1 MEKNLEKSLK
11 RFLKRKVKITLGL
24 VISFLIT
31 GVVSFAEENIK
42 DADKK
47 EKAKK
52 ECIADEELLK
62 NILREIS
69 IGNIH
74 IIEAGN
80 NTGSKEIKN
89 EILINKGTLDGTLTL
104 NNSIEIN
111 LNKLNQNSD
120 RYQMVIVKGGSLSIN
135 NGNINQNSQLNA
147 GQDIHNLG
155 SSSEIN
161 IGINNGII
169 KTPNFYA
176 QSIGDKGI
184 GINNGLI
191 SSVKGQAID
200 NGLGINNGVI
210 DSNAEGQ
217 KTLLKY
223 KDNTAI
229 NNGIIISDKPYLADS
244 SQGENNNQP
253 FIKNGIAL
261 KRENEKLVLNNG
273 ESNGEKY
280 NSNINILGKNELTKE
295 NPDNPNEKINKTFSE
310 IIEELKN
317 NSDPNKPKSE
327 FAKNIFINNLG
338 NENDDKDNQL
348 TLDTN
353 LSGEFQNTHI
363 TTAVTKNGYT
373 TNEAVIKVSKNP
385 ANNDF
390 LMEKSTIIG
399 YFEKEGT
406 LVNMTGVTN
415 ITLTDSVISA
425 VGKEGI
431 NTVGVKFAGG
441 SDVSLN
447 NSVITG
453 KTEFAEGDNKLNLS
467 SKYNGK
473 NSDTY
478 KDNTQFMTSLGDIIF
493 NGNGND
499 TIEVNTSSALN
510 KDNINKSG
518 KGFVIVGN
526 VDFGA
531 GDDTFK
537 LDFEDYKSGNFATSG
552 KINFG
557 DGKDKV
563 EFTKSLDMTKY
574 SDINGNITENN
585 ENITKN
591 INFLNLLLKD
601 TENLETLQL
610 ADVGNTFYFEENGVK
625 LNFNGKILGGT
636 GEDIFVLSF
645 DGLKE
650 NKYDFNGGDGID
662 YIGLTEKYDES
673 KTNLFEN
680 LSVKNIEG
688 LKLGNFENEIN
699 IDNLLANKNIQF
711 TYFKGGNQND
721 KFIISAD
728 ELKNISI
735 NGGENNDTV
744 KLSGTTPVSDSLGYN
759 DFSKVDNVE
768 TLELPNVD
776 GNNLDINNFVTTDGN
791 IKFKN
796 YVGGDKDDSF
806 TVSVENFEKL
816 SSIDGGKNGT
826 AGDTL
831 KISENVNSQITNV
844 TNRGGNANF
853 DFNKIQNIE
862 TLEFA
867 SSVGADLDLNSLS
880 DDYLKNLEI
889 KLGNHFDRISISTDK
904 LEKLKGLNGSG
915 DNIDDYDTLQITN
928 KITDKDEKF
937 SFLVKEDGTNRINSF
952 EAIEFSGE
960 NNFINLDNLAKA
972 NDEIEYIY
980 GGSGDDYFITSADLL
995 LNTNPRKQIYG
1006 QNGEDTIEITST
1018 VNEKDPVFKFV
1029 NRIEKLVLSGENN
1042 QIKVDNLVKYNG
1054 EHSFTEVI
1062 GKDGGAA
1069 GNTFTINGTDTDKK
1083 DKALGMKIEG
1093 GASSNDTLKI
1103 DTENITLSNTY
1114 DTLEKILINKTGIEN
1129 LVLGN
1134 ADNNINFTYTDKDK
1148 NLSDFKNITGGNK
1161 TDAFTVS
1168 TEQLSYKIG
1177 DEIKYMNINGGADE
1191 SGNPY
1196 SDNDSLKLSGI
1207 LNNNTEE
1214 NKNILSGVSNIE
1226 NLYLDNEENILNLNY
1241 TNGFT
1246 SVTGGNKN
1254 DTFIISAD
1262 KLTRI
1267 TINDNGTAGND
1278 TLKITSGGI
1287 NNTGND
1293 DFLKN
1298 ISAVEN
1304 LILAE
1309 NSSNFVKLDNVSFN
1323 TITKNGTGQDNFY
1336 ITSDS
1341 DKLKMTINGGSD
1353 NDVITIENI
1362 AVDNTAEIGDTEYLK
1377 NIHGV
1382 ESLNLSNN
1390 GGNKLFFNKDNIN
1403 DFKFISATQDSSI
1416 TLDNL
1421 ENITVWFQGV
1431 INNELTVKNDNGIFN
1446 HEVTNASKITLDGDK
1461 KVWKFAEEGKIENSN
1476 NTVLDLN
1483 QNSLEFSEKLSLGTD
1498 EKLSFGDIGFV
1509 SSGKVTLENG
1519 KIKVGLSDNVTFDKG
1534 TNTKFTLTDE
1544 NEIAFGSNLNLET
1557 YSFLNTSYDSNAKQF
1572 NIAVK
1577 SWDDLLKDTA
1587 GTAEE
1592 DILFTD
1598 TYDYILKE
1606 YYNQDKDTDKTITN
1620 AFNTFGSNAI
1630 AEYIKTVKTYG
1641 ISKEL
1646 ILLSEN
1652 GKFKSTVTGTVSVGT
1667 DETKTNKNNDL
1678 TFNNISA
1685 KDFKIDVAERTDNNI
1700 SFTGAVTLNNGIKIL
1715 DTSKGN
1721 INISLKENE
1730 SVNLEDIDF
1739 GNKKGTLEI
1748 EDTSKIKKIGK
1759 ITNGDVSVGTADTE
1773 GFNKILISSNNGV
1786 ENISIKEKTELEIKN
1801 DYNGK
1806 LSFEKGNNTITL
1818 KSNEQE
1824 TFKDYSGN
1832 IVFEKGG
1839 NNLTV
1844 AENTNVEG
1852 KISVNGE
1859 TNNITVNG
1867 TANALIFEQNS
1878 NKNNVAVNGKLSGLG
1893 FIENS
1898 SENTITINGTLESGI
1913 DFGENSYGN
1922 ILTISENG
1930 NVGKDI
1936 KFGTGAGDEFKLSS
1950 KNGIFNYNIKNAD
1963 IINLSGTKGEWNF
1976 AGGKI
1981 TGSNVAVNINDNGI
1995 IGFNIGKSNTG
2006 LVLGKNGTN
2015 PFAETGNYIVNG
2027 DIKVT
2032 FDDTV
2037 KFTSLSDTLKVTGSN
2052 ISLGKNYNVIV
2063 PEFMKYDSSKKEF
2076 AIKSAEELKSA
2087 GLKDYAFGN
2096 YEHAI
2101 LNYNKEGYGSL
2112 TTLLN
2117 NNSLTQI
2124 SAVLNKGIDE
2134 KDYYFYSDDREI
2146 KDMATSGDIYIKT
2159 SKDNKVT
2166 DKDTDIKFTNVTGN
2180 TANISFAKDTT
2191 NTVSFLEGTN
2201 LSKIDGS
2208 GSEAGF
2214 TLNLNGVNFSN
2225 KENEKENETKVT
2237 MSNFD
2242 DILNINSAIKDI
2254 SVDTGNGDD
2263 TVNILSSINGTFD
2276 GNGGNNTLN
2285 IGTKL
2290 NEKISDENSQKNIIL
2305 SGEIKN
2311 FQSISLNQNTNFDS
2325 SLKISGT
2332 NEIELN
2338 GNNLF
2343 LEVDYGKK
2351 ADEKVIGHAL
2361 YNNGIKVDN
2370 STGKVMIDIAEA
2382 DDGTIISMGDK
2393 NKSEFVNTD
2402 KENLIESGS
2411 SNHHIEIADGDIVVK
2426 VNNHIMG
2433 DGETTGAI
2441 KYAHLDKIYQSI
2453 VSADKID
2460 EMSETTTL
2468 SDKTKEE
2475 AIKAQLEFYG
2485 KIYHST
2491 PYAYS
2496 HEISEKSAELIT
2508 NSLINSKTMPEFK
2521 KWIFGG
2527 SIAGQ
2532 EADSDNNFYG
2542 ANYYGVDNTKAEAD
2556 IESNIYG
2563 AYAFGEYGIAEK
2575 QSVGFAVAGTKSN
2588 TDISGNSKIK
2598 GNSVFVSAYAKQ
2610 EINNLRMITGLGYQH
2625 SFYDSTRTV
2634 SNDYQSM
2641 SVDKKYEDDL
2651 FTIFAGARYSYSL
2664 GNNFFLEPNAKL
2676 NISHT
2681 MQNDINETDNNNLS
2695 IEVKEQDFTSV
2706 DTEIGLDLV
2715 KKINLQKGILNLK
2728 LGTSFIY
2735 SLEGHE
2741 EEYMKAKITGAEK
2754 DFEIISPESDRERVR
2769 FNIVAEYETEK
2780 GMFYNLHG
2788 NYITSSNETDY
2799 CVSFGAGYKF

>member
-11 RFLKRKVKITLGL
+11 RFLKRKVKITTAFIVAFLLGSL
-24 VISFLIT
+24 SAYGKIIAKYDNTSQTVKFYRNDVDVTDEILKSGNVTGDLTNGFVWNIDKTILEHIEIDGNLTSDGKNFTVKNNGKISSENGEGDWT
-31 GVVSFAEENIK
+31 GNGIISQFTGRIEN
-42 DADKK
+42 
-47 EKAKK
+47 
-52 ECIADEELLK
+52 
-62 NILREIS
+62 N
-69 IGNIH
+69 G
-74 IIEAGN
+74 IIAGN
-80 NTGSKEIKN
+80 NNNGN
-89 EILINKGTLDGTLTL
+89 ETLNNGFVIGYNRNLSRIDNNGIISGNKGGQLNSGNGIYFDMRSNLSELYNNGIIKGETTGTSSTGNGIYLRDSSTITNLKNTGLIRGTSYGINLGNYCGITTLDNYGIIGGKIGAISKDIANKKNFGLLLKGSGADVTLVESGEKTSEQNGKTIINGVTDDKSALSSLGVSDLNGKTENLIINVAGNKNANEEIINSFNVNENLTLTNSVVNGYENAVTLSNGTLTL
-104 NNSIEIN
+104 NGTTVNAEENTITGSAGDEVLNLEANSII
-111 LNKLNQNSD
+111 
-120 RYQMVIVKGGSLSIN
+120 
-135 NGNINQNSQLNA
+135 NGNINLGT
-147 GQDIHNLG
+147 GQDTI
-155 SSSEIN
+155 
-161 IGINNGII
+161 
-169 KTPNFYA
+169 
-176 QSIGDKGI
+176 
-184 GINNGLI
+184 
-191 SSVKGQAID
+191 
-200 NGLGINNGVI
+200 
-210 DSNAEGQ
+210 
-217 KTLLKY
+217 
-223 KDNTAI
+223 
-229 NNGIIISDKPYLADS
+229 LADS
-244 SQGENNNQP
+244 STVNGNIVLNDGGKFTSQGTTV
-253 FIKNGIAL
+253 INGDISTNGANVNITGTSKMNGNIDIL
-261 KRENEKLVLNNG
+261 KGDVTFGDNISISGNINFNGENEKIIVGENFSENNFTG
-273 ESNGEKY
+273 NLTGDVRKG
-280 NSNINILGKNELTKE
+280 ILGVNYQINGDVTALNKHLQIF
-295 NPDNPNEKINKTFSE
+295 DGIKIVQLKDGVNNNVNLSDITANHFSE
-310 IIEELKN
+310 IHGGNLQ
-317 NSDPNKPKSE
+317 DE
-327 FAKNIFINNLG
+327 FTVSFDNFEKLSLIDGGANETDKGDTLTIN
-338 NENDDKDNQL
+338 E
-348 TLDTN
+348 
-353 LSGEFQNTHI
+353 
-363 TTAVTKNGYT
+363 TKNDKEIFLNKT
-373 TNEAVIKVSKNP
+373 TGIENFEITSKNYT
-385 ANNDF
+385 NN
-390 LMEKSTIIG
+390 IINIDNWD
-399 YFEKEGT
+399 YLNSNK
-406 LVNMTGVTN
+406 NKIN
-415 ITLTDSVISA
+415 ITVTANGTSIKGSKESIENLQKITGDGNTSVKLTDNIS
-425 VGKEGI
+425 
-431 NTVGVKFAGG
+431 
-441 SDVSLN
+441 D
-447 NSVITG
+447 
-453 KTEFAEGDNKLNLS
+453 
-467 SKYNGK
+467 K
-473 NSDTY
+473 N
-478 KDNTQFMTSLGDIIF
+478 
-493 NGNGND
+493 
-499 TIEVNTSSALN
+499 V
-510 KDNINKSG
+510 
-518 KGFVIVGN
+518 
-526 VDFGA
+526 
-531 GDDTFK
+531 
-537 LDFEDYKSGNFATSG
+537 
-552 KINFG
+552 
-557 DGKDKV
+557 
-563 EFTKSLDMTKY
+563 
-574 SDINGNITENN
+574 SDINGNTGNKDENYDFIKN
-585 ENITKN
+585 LSNIKYIYLAEGHNYVDVNKIIEINSKINGDKSWNIT
-591 INFLNLLLKD
+591 
-601 TENLETLQL
+601 
-610 ADVGNTFYFEENGVK
+610 
-625 LNFNGKILGGT
+625 
-636 GEDIFVLSF
+636 SR
-645 DGLKE
+645 
-650 NKYDFNGGDGID
+650 
-662 YIGLTEKYDES
+662 
-673 KTNLFEN
+673 
-680 LSVKNIEG
+680 
-688 LKLGNFENEIN
+688 
-699 IDNLLANKNIQF
+699 DNSEAN
-711 TYFKGGNQND
+711 YFK
-721 KFIISAD
+721 
-728 ELKNISI
+728 
-735 NGGENNDTV
+735 
-744 KLSGTTPVSDSLGYN
+744 VS
-759 DFSKVDNVE
+759 
-768 TLELPNVD
+768 
-776 GNNLDINNFVTTDGN
+776 
-791 IKFKN
+791 
-796 YVGGDKDDSF
+796 
-806 TVSVENFEKL
+806 
-816 SSIDGGKNGT
+816 
-826 AGDTL
+826 
-831 KISENVNSQITNV
+831 
-844 TNRGGNANF
+844 
-853 DFNKIQNIE
+853 
-862 TLEFA
+862 
-867 SSVGADLDLNSLS
+867 
-880 DDYLKNLEI
+880 LKNLNETEI
-889 KLGNHFDRISISTDK
+889 TLYGSNST
-904 LEKLKGLNGSG
+904 
-915 DNIDDYDTLQITN
+915 
-928 KITDKDEKF
+928 
-937 SFLVKEDGTNRINSF
+937 
-952 EAIEFSGE
+952 
-960 NNFINLDNLAKA
+960 
-972 NDEIEYIY
+972 
-980 GGSGDDYFITSADLL
+980 
-995 LNTNPRKQIYG
+995 
-1006 QNGEDTIEITST
+1006 EDTIEIT
-1018 VNEKDPVFKFV
+1018 DKFENNQFDNSSIV
-1029 NRIEKLVLSGENN
+1029 GFEKLVLSEEGNDVLIN
-1042 QIKVDNLVKYNG
+1042 SILVGNEKNPVFN
-1054 EHSFTEVI
+1054 EII
-1062 GKDGGAA
+1062 GKDGGAE
-1069 GNTFTINGTDTDKK
+1069 GNTFRIENANMDDNIFGI
-1083 DKALGMKIEG
+1083 KIEG
-1093 GASSNDTLKI
+1093 GTSSNDTLKI

-1148 NLSDFKNITGGNK
+1148 NLSDFKNIT
-1161 TDAFTVS
+1161 
-1168 TEQLSYKIG
+1168 
-1177 DEIKYMNINGGADE
+1177 
-1191 SGNPY
+1191 SGNGNDKFIV
-1196 SDNDSLKLSGI
+1196 SVDNIGNMKIDGGENAADGDALTILGALDNDTKGK
-1207 LNNNTEE
+1207 E
-1214 NKNILSGVSNIE
+1214 NILSGASNIE
-1226 NLYLDNEENILNLNY
+1226 NLYLNGNGNTLNIDN
-1241 TNGFT
+1241 TNGFALII
-1246 SVTGGNKN
+1246 SETGD
-1254 DTFIISAD
+1254 DTFKISAD
-1262 KLTRI
+1262 KLSGI
-1267 TINDNGTAGND
+1267 TIRDKTGLDND

-1304 LILAE
+1304 LVLAE
-1309 NSSNFVKLDNVSFN
+1309 NSSNFVKLDNISFN

-1362 AVDNTAEIGDTEYLK
+1362 AVDNTAETGDTEYLK

-1403 DFKFISATQDSSI
+1403 DFKFISAIQDSSI

-1461 KVWKFAEEGKIENSN
+1461 KIWKFAEEGKIENSN

-1498 EKLSFGDIGFV
+1498 GKLSFGDIGFV

-1557 YSFLNTSYDSNAKQF
+1557 YSFLNTSYDNSAKQF
-1572 NIAVK
+1572 NIGVK

-1587 GTAEE
+1587 GTTEE
-1592 DILFTD
+1592 NILFAD

-1630 AEYIKTVKTYG
+1630 AEYIKTVKEYG
-1641 ISKEL
+1641 ITKEL

-1667 DETKTNKNNDL
+1667 DETKTNKNNKL

-1685 KDFKIDVAERTDNNI
+1685 KDFKINVAERTDNNI
-1700 SFTGAVTLNNGIKIL
+1700 SFTGAVTLNNGIKIS

-1730 SVNLEDIDF
+1730 SVNLGDIDF

-1748 EDTSKIKKIGK
+1748 EDTSKIEKIGK
-1759 ITNGDVSVGTADTE
+1759 ITNGDVSVGAADTE

-1786 ENISIKEKTELEIKN
+1786 ENISVKEKTELEIKN

-1818 KSNEQE
+1818 KSNKQE

-1844 AENTNVEG
+1844 AENINVEG

-1867 TANALIFEQNS
+1867 TANALTFEQNS
-1878 NKNNVAVNGKLSGLG
+1878 NKNSVAVNGKLSGLG

-1930 NVGKDI
+1930 SVGKDI
-1936 KFGTGAGDEFKLSS
+1936 KFGTGAGDEFKFSS
-1950 KNGIFNYNIKNAD
+1950 KNGIFNYNITNAD

-2037 KFTSLSDTLKVTGSN
+2037 KFTSLSDTLKATGSN

-2393 NKSEFVNTD
+2393 NKSEFENTD

-2411 SNHHIEIADGDIVVK
+2411 SNHHLEFVDGDIVVK

-2433 DGETTGAI
+2433 DCETTGAI

-2460 EMSETTTL
+2460 EISETTTL

-2556 IESNIYG
+2556 IESSIYG

-2575 QSVGFAVAGTKSN
+2575 QSVGFAVAGTKSD

-2625 SFYDSTRTV
+2625 GFYDSTRTV

-2641 SVDKKYEDDL
+2641 SVDKKYEDNL

-2681 MQNDINETDNNNLS
+2681 MQNDINETDNNDLS
-2695 IEVKEQDFTSV
+2695 IEVEEQDFTSV
-2706 DTEIGLDLV
+2706 DTEIGFDLV

-2735 SLEGHE
+2735 SLEGYE

-2769 FNIVAEYETEK
+2769 FNIGAEYETEK

-2799 CVSFGAGYKF
+2799 CISFGAGYKF

>member
-1 MEKNLEKSLK
+1 MAKGHNY
-11 RFLKRKVKITLGL
+11 VDVNKI
-24 VISFLIT
+24 VEINP
-31 GVVSFAEENIK
+31 NIYT
-42 DADKK
+42 DKYW
-47 EKAKK
+47 
-52 ECIADEELLK
+52 
-62 NILREIS
+62 NINSE
-69 IGNIH
+69 
-74 IIEAGN
+74 
-80 NTGSKEIKN
+80 
-89 EILINKGTLDGTLTL
+89 
-104 NNSIEIN
+104 NNS
-111 LNKLNQNSD
+111 
-120 RYQMVIVKGGSLSIN
+120 
-135 NGNINQNSQLNA
+135 
-147 GQDIHNLG
+147 
-155 SSSEIN
+155 
-161 IGINNGII
+161 
-169 KTPNFYA
+169 
-176 QSIGDKGI
+176 
-184 GINNGLI
+184 
-191 SSVKGQAID
+191 
-200 NGLGINNGVI
+200 
-210 DSNAEGQ
+210 
-217 KTLLKY
+217 
-223 KDNTAI
+223 
-229 NNGIIISDKPYLADS
+229 
-244 SQGENNNQP
+244 
-253 FIKNGIAL
+253 
-261 KRENEKLVLNNG
+261 
-273 ESNGEKY
+273 
-280 NSNINILGKNELTKE
+280 
-295 NPDNPNEKINKTFSE
+295 
-310 IIEELKN
+310 
-317 NSDPNKPKSE
+317 
-327 FAKNIFINNLG
+327 
-338 NENDDKDNQL
+338 
-348 TLDTN
+348 
-353 LSGEFQNTHI
+353 
-363 TTAVTKNGYT
+363 
-373 TNEAVIKVSKNP
+373 EANYFKVS
-385 ANNDF
+385 
-390 LMEKSTIIG
+390 
-399 YFEKEGT
+399 
-406 LVNMTGVTN
+406 
-415 ITLTDSVISA
+415 
-425 VGKEGI
+425 
-431 NTVGVKFAGG
+431 
-441 SDVSLN
+441 
-447 NSVITG
+447 
-453 KTEFAEGDNKLNLS
+453 
-467 SKYNGK
+467 
-473 NSDTY
+473 
-478 KDNTQFMTSLGDIIF
+478 
-493 NGNGND
+493 
-499 TIEVNTSSALN
+499 
-510 KDNINKSG
+510 
-518 KGFVIVGN
+518 
-526 VDFGA
+526 
-531 GDDTFK
+531 
-537 LDFEDYKSGNFATSG
+537 
-552 KINFG
+552 
-557 DGKDKV
+557 
-563 EFTKSLDMTKY
+563 
-574 SDINGNITENN
+574 
-585 ENITKN
+585 
-591 INFLNLLLKD
+591 
-601 TENLETLQL
+601 
-610 ADVGNTFYFEENGVK
+610 
-625 LNFNGKILGGT
+625 
-636 GEDIFVLSF
+636 
-645 DGLKE
+645 
-650 NKYDFNGGDGID
+650 
-662 YIGLTEKYDES
+662 
-673 KTNLFEN
+673 
-680 LSVKNIEG
+680 
-688 LKLGNFENEIN
+688 
-699 IDNLLANKNIQF
+699 
-711 TYFKGGNQND
+711 
-721 KFIISAD
+721 
-728 ELKNISI
+728 
-735 NGGENNDTV
+735 
-744 KLSGTTPVSDSLGYN
+744 
-759 DFSKVDNVE
+759 
-768 TLELPNVD
+768 
-776 GNNLDINNFVTTDGN
+776 
-791 IKFKN
+791 
-796 YVGGDKDDSF
+796 
-806 TVSVENFEKL
+806 
-816 SSIDGGKNGT
+816 
-826 AGDTL
+826 
-831 KISENVNSQITNV
+831 
-844 TNRGGNANF
+844 
-853 DFNKIQNIE
+853 
-862 TLEFA
+862 
-867 SSVGADLDLNSLS
+867 
-880 DDYLKNLEI
+880 LKNLHE
-889 KLGNHFDRISISTDK
+889 
-904 LEKLKGLNGSG
+904 
-915 DNIDDYDTLQITN
+915 N
-928 KITDKDEKF
+928 KI
-937 SFLVKEDGTNRINSF
+937 SL
-952 EAIEFSGE
+952 
-960 NNFINLDNLAKA
+960 
-972 NDEIEYIY
+972 Y
-980 GGSGDDYFITSADLL
+980 GSDST
-995 LNTNPRKQIYG
+995 
-1006 QNGEDTIEITST
+1006 EDTIEIT
-1018 VNEKDPVFKFV
+1018 DKFE
-1029 NRIEKLVLSGENN
+1029 NNIFYIYSIIGIEKLVLSEEGNN
-1042 QIKVDNLVKYNG
+1042 VLIDSQLVTTSGLN
-1054 EHSFTEVI
+1054 EII
-1062 GKDGGAA
+1062 GKDGGRD
-1069 GNTFTINGTDTDKK
+1069 GNTFTINDIQPEDEI
-1083 DKALGMKIEG
+1083 LGMKIEG
-1093 GASSNDTLKI
+1093 GTSSNDTLKI

-1148 NLSDFKNITGGNK
+1148 NLSDFKNIT
-1161 TDAFTVS
+1161 
-1168 TEQLSYKIG
+1168 
-1177 DEIKYMNINGGADE
+1177 
-1191 SGNPY
+1191 SGNGDDKFIV
-1196 SDNDSLKLSGI
+1196 SVDNIGNMKIDGGENAADGDTLTILGALDNDTKGK
-1207 LNNNTEE
+1207 E
-1214 NKNILSGVSNIE
+1214 NILSGASNIE
-1226 NLYLDNEENILNLNY
+1226 NLYLNANGNTLNIDN
-1241 TNGFT
+1241 TNGFALII
-1246 SVTGGNKN
+1246 SETGD
-1254 DTFIISAD
+1254 DTFKISAD
-1262 KLTRI
+1262 KLSGI
-1267 TINDNGTAGND
+1267 TIRDKTDLDND

-1362 AVDNTAEIGDTEYLK
+1362 AVDNTAETGDTEYLK

-1390 GGNKLFFNKDNIN
+1390 GRNKLFFNKDNIN

-1461 KVWKFAEEGKIENSN
+1461 KIWKFTEESKIGNSN

-1483 QNSLEFSEKLSLGTD
+1483 ENSLEFSEKLSLGTD
-1498 EKLSFGDIGFV
+1498 GKLSFGDIGFV

-1557 YSFLNTSYDSNAKQF
+1557 YSFLNTSYDNNAKQF
-1572 NIAVK
+1572 NIGVK

-1587 GTAEE
+1587 GTTEE
-1592 DILFTD
+1592 NILFAD

-1630 AEYIKTVKTYG
+1630 AEYIKTVKEYG
-1641 ISKEL
+1641 ITKEL

-1667 DETKTNKNNDL
+1667 DETKANKNNDL

-1685 KDFKIDVAERTDNNI
+1685 KDFKIDVAEGTDNNI
-1700 SFTGAVTLNNGIKIL
+1700 SFTGAVTLNNEIKIS
-1715 DTSKGN
+1715 DASKGN

-1730 SVNLEDIDF
+1730 SVNLGDIDF
-1739 GNKKGTLEI
+1739 GNKKGTLDI
-1748 EDTSKIKKIGK
+1748 EDTSAIESIGT
-1759 ITNGDVSVGTADTE
+1759 ITNGDISVGAADTE

-1786 ENISIKEKTELEIKN
+1786 ENISVKEKTKLEIKN
-1801 DYNGK
+1801 DYNGN

-1824 TFKDYSGN
+1824 TFKDYSGS
-1832 IVFEKGG
+1832 IIFEKGG
-1839 NNLTV
+1839 NTLTV

-1878 NKNNVAVNGKLSGLG
+1878 NKN
-1893 FIENS
+1893 
-1898 SENTITINGTLESGI
+1898 TITINGTLESGI

-1930 NVGKDI
+1930 SVGKDI
-1936 KFGTGAGDEFKLSS
+1936 KFGTGIGDEFKLSS

-1995 IGFNIGKSNTG
+1995 IRFNIGKSNTG

-2037 KFTSLSDTLKVTGSN
+2037 KFTSLSDTLKATGSN
-2052 ISLGKNYNVIV
+2052 ISLGKNYNIIV

-2076 AIKSAEELKSA
+2076 AIKSAEELKST
-2087 GLKDYAFGN
+2087 GLQDYAIGN

-2146 KDMATSGDIYIKT
+2146 KDMATIGDIYIKT

-2191 NTVSFLEGTN
+2191 NTVSFLVGTN

-2276 GNGGNNTLN
+2276 GNKGTNTLN

-2305 SGEIKN
+2305 NGEIKN
-2311 FQSISLNQNTNFDS
+2311 FQSISLNQNINFDS

-2370 STGKVMIDIAEA
+2370 STGKVMIDVAKA
-2382 DDGTIISMGDK
+2382 DDGTIISMGNT
-2393 NKSEFVNTD
+2393 NKSEFADEKNI
-2402 KENLIESGS
+2402 LQSGS

-2426 VNNHIMG
+2426 INEHIIGNNA
-2433 DGETTGAI
+2433 TGNI

-2453 VSADKID
+2453 NSAGKIPL
-2460 EMSETTTL
+2460 MSETTTL

-2475 AIKAQLEFYG
+2475 AVKAQLEFYG

-2508 NSLINSKTMPEFK
+2508 DSLINSKTMPEFK

-2542 ANYYGVDNTKAEAD
+2542 ANYYGVDNTKAETD
-2556 IESNIYG
+2556 IESSIYG
-2563 AYAFGEYGIAEK
+2563 AYAFGEYGIAEN
-2575 QSVGFAVAGTKSN
+2575 QSVGFAVAGTKSD

-2610 EINNLRMITGLGYQH
+2610 EINNLRMIAGLGYQH
-2625 SFYDSTRTV
+2625 GFYDSTRTV

-2681 MQNDINETDNNNLS
+2681 MQNDINETDNNDLS
-2695 IEVKEQDFTSV
+2695 IEVEEQDFTSV
-2706 DTEIGLDLV
+2706 DTEIGFDLV

-2735 SLEGHE
+2735 SLEGYE

-2754 DFEIISPESDRERVR
+2754 DFEIISPESDRERIR
-2769 FNIVAEYETEK
+2769 FNIGAEYETEK

>member
-11 RFLKRKVKITLGL
+11 RFLKRKVKITFGL

-31 GVVSFAEENIK
+31 GVVSFAEESIK
-42 DADKK
+42 EADKK

-69 IGNIH
+69 IGNTH
-74 IIEAGN
+74 IIETGN
-80 NTGSKEIKN
+80 NIGSKEIKN

-104 NNSIEIN
+104 NNSIGIN
-111 LNKLNQNSD
+111 LNELNQNID
-120 RYQMVIVKGGSLSIN
+120 NFMIDKQMVIVKGGSLSIN
-135 NGNINQNSQLNA
+135 NGNIKQNSYRNA

-280 NSNINILGKNELTKE
+280 NSNINILGKNDLTKE

-363 TTAVTKNGYT
+363 ITAVTKNGYT

-385 ANNDF
+385 ANNNF

-406 LVNMTGVTN
+406 LVDMTGVTN

-688 LKLGNFENEIN
+688 LKLGNFENEVN
-699 IDNLLANKNIQF
+699 IDNLLANNNMPF

-768 TLELPNVD
+768 TLELPDIN
-776 GNNLDINNFVTTDGN
+776 GNKLDINNFVSADGN

-796 YVGGDKDDSF
+796 YIGGNNDDSF

-816 SSIDGGKNGT
+816 SLIDGGANETDK
-826 AGDTL
+826 GDTL
-831 KISENVNSQITNV
+831 TISDSNETFTNIK
-844 TNRGGNANF
+844 NGNIDDTVF
-853 DFNKIQNIE
+853 DKIQNIE
-862 TLEFA
+862 TLAFSNYAKAELNLNN
-867 SSVGADLDLNSLS
+867 LDDN
-880 DDYLKNLEI
+880 YLQNLEI
-889 KLGNHFDRISISTDK
+889 KLGNSSDKIYISTDK
-904 LEKLKGLNGSG
+904 LKNLKGLNGG
-915 DNIDDYDTLQITN
+915 EYYDDTLQITN
-928 KITDKDEKF
+928 KITDRNEDF
-937 SFLVKEDGTNRINSF
+937 SFLTKVNSF
-952 EAIEFSGE
+952 EKIEFSGANNTINVSEIHNVNGDISSIIGGTE
-960 NNFINLDNLAKA
+960 NNYFISSLSLVK
-972 NDEIEYIY
+972 Y
-980 GGSGDDYFITSADLL
+980 GG
-995 LNTNPRKQIYG
+995 NQIINI
-1006 QNGEDTIEITST
+1006 NGSDKTDTIEITDT
-1018 VNEKDPVFKFV
+1018 LTEKD
-1029 NRIEKLVLSGENN
+1029 NDNSWSIRGIEKLVLSADGNN
-1042 QIKVDNLVKYNG
+1042 VLVDNLVKYNIYD
-1054 EHSFTEVI
+1054 ESFTEVE
-1062 GKDGGAA
+1062 GTNSGAE
-1069 GNTFTINGTDTDKK
+1069 GNTFIINGTEADKK
-1083 DKALGMKIEG
+1083 DKALGMIIKG
-1093 GASSNDTLKI
+1093 GKSKNDTLKVN
-1103 DTENITLSNTY
+1103 TEITTEQLS
-1114 DTLEKILINKTGIEN
+1114 NKTGIEN
-1129 LVLGN
+1129 LELGLGK
-1134 ADNNINFTYTDKDK
+1134 NINYNIDFT
-1148 NLSDFKNITGGNK
+1148 NLKDFKNIKLGNGN
-1161 TDAFTVS
+1161 DSLTVS
-1168 TEQLSYKIG
+1168 ADSIG
-1177 DEIKYMNINGGADE
+1177 SMTINGGGNTAD
-1191 SGNPY
+1191 G
-1196 SDNDSLKLSGI
+1196 NDSLKLSGI
-1207 LNNNTEE
+1207 LDNNTQGKE
-1214 NKNILSGVSNIE
+1214 NILNGVSNIE
-1226 NLYLDNEENILNLNY
+1226 NLYLDNEVDNKENILNLDNNIKLGAEE
-1241 TNGFT
+1241 NGFKNIYGGTGNDTFKISAENLEKLTLLDGGTNT
-1246 SVTGGNKN
+1246 SGTKGDTLQLTSKVDNTEETGNKN
-1254 DTFIISAD
+1254 LFNGVSNIENLILAGNSTKNNLDLDNLSFKNIYGGNGSDTFKISAD
-1262 KLTRI
+1262 KLGNFDKVIGKEGEDTLEI
-1267 TINDNGTAGND
+1267 KTALKNSNWEKLGNYTQIEKLKLNVGGND
-1278 TLKITSGGI
+1278 FILNEKNAAGDNFTTIEFGKNS
-1287 NNTGND
+1287 TGNT
-1293 DFLKN
+1293 
-1298 ISAVEN
+1298 IT
-1304 LILAE
+1304 LAE
-1309 NSSNFVKLDNVSFN
+1309 N
-1323 TITKNGTGQDNFY
+1323 
-1336 ITSDS
+1336 
-1341 DKLKMTINGGSD
+1341 
-1353 NDVITIENI
+1353 
-1362 AVDNTAEIGDTEYLK
+1362 IGAK
-1377 NIHGV
+1377 NIEFETFNGSNTV
-1382 ESLNLSNN
+1382 NVDAKEESGIKTFSH
-1390 GGNKLFFNKDNIN
+1390 I
-1403 DFKFISATQDSSI
+1403 
-1416 TLDNL
+1416 
-1421 ENITVWFQGV
+1421 
-1431 INNELTVKNDNGIFN
+1431 INNAGKIVLQGDN
-1446 HEVTNASKITLDGDK
+1446 
-1461 KVWKFAEEGKIENSN
+1461 KVWKFAEEGKIGNSN

-1483 QNSLEFSEKLSLGTD
+1483 ENSLEFSEKLSLGAD
-1498 EKLSFGDIGFV
+1498 GKLSFGDIGFV

-1557 YSFLNTSYDSNAKQF
+1557 YSFLNTSYDNSAKQF
-1572 NIAVK
+1572 NIGVK

-1587 GTAEE
+1587 GTTEE
-1592 DILFTD
+1592 DILFAD

-1630 AEYIKTVKTYG
+1630 AEYIKTVKEYG

-1652 GKFKSTVTGTVSVGT
+1652 GEFKSTVTGTVSVGT
-1667 DETKTNKNNDL
+1667 DETKTDRNNKL

-1685 KDFKIDVAERTDNNI
+1685 KDFKIDVAEGTDNNI
-1700 SFTGAVTLNNGIKIL
+1700 SFTGAVTLNNGIKIS

-1730 SVNLEDIDF
+1730 SVNLGDIDF
-1739 GNKKGTLEI
+1739 GNKKGTLDI
-1748 EDTSKIKKIGK
+1748 EDTSKIEKIGK
-1759 ITNGDVSVGTADTE
+1759 ITNGDISVGTADTE

-1786 ENISIKEKTELEIKN
+1786 ENISVKEKTELEIKN
-1801 DYNGK
+1801 DYNGN
-1806 LSFEKGNNTITL
+1806 LSFEKENNTITL

-1824 TFKDYSGN
+1824 TFKEYSGN

-1839 NNLTV
+1839 NTLTV
-1844 AENTNVEG
+1844 AENIDVSG

-1867 TANALIFEQNS
+1867 TANALIFGQNS
-1878 NKNNVAVNGKLSGLG
+1878 NK
-1893 FIENS
+1893 
-1898 SENTITINGTLESGI
+1898 NTITINGTLESGI
-1913 DFGENSYGN
+1913 DFGESSYGN
-1922 ILTISENG
+1922 ILTIFENG
-1930 NVGKDI
+1930 SVGKDI
-1936 KFGTGAGDEFKLSS
+1936 KFGTGIGDEFKLSS

-1981 TGSNVAVNINDNGI
+1981 TGNNVAVNINDNGI

-2037 KFTSLSDTLKVTGSN
+2037 KFTSLSDTLKATGSN
-2052 ISLGKNYNVIV
+2052 ISLGKNYNIIV

-2146 KDMATSGDIYIKT
+2146 KDMATIGDIYIKT

-2242 DILNINSAIKDI
+2242 DILNINSAIKNI

-2343 LEVDYGKK
+2343 LEIDYGKK

-2370 STGKVMIDIAEA
+2370 ATGKVMIDVAEA

-2426 VNNHIMG
+2426 INEHIMG
-2433 DGETTGAI
+2433 NDSTENI

-2453 VSADKID
+2453 NSAGKIPL
-2460 EMSETTTL
+2460 MSETTTL

-2475 AIKAQLEFYG
+2475 AVKAQLEFYG

-2508 NSLINSKTMPEFK
+2508 DSLINSKTMPEFK

-2556 IESNIYG
+2556 IESSIYG
-2563 AYAFGEYGIAEK
+2563 AYAFGEYGIAEN
-2575 QSVGFAVAGTKSN
+2575 QSVGFAVAGTKSD
-2588 TDISGNSKIK
+2588 TDISRNSKIK
-2598 GNSVFVSAYAKQ
+2598 GNSLFVSAYAKQ

-2625 SFYDSTRTV
+2625 GFYDSTRTV

-2681 MQNDINETDNNNLS
+2681 MQNDINETDNNDLS
-2695 IEVKEQDFTSV
+2695 IEVEEQDFTSV
-2706 DTEIGLDLV
+2706 DTEIGFDLV

-2735 SLEGHE
+2735 SLEGYE

-2769 FNIVAEYETEK
+2769 FNIGAEYETEK

-2799 CVSFGAGYKF
+2799 CISFGAGYKF

>member
-11 RFLKRKVKITLGL
+11 RFLKRKVKITTAFIVAFLLGSL
-24 VISFLIT
+24 TAYGDIQVKYENSEIKFYRDNNDITEEMKKIGTVTGNLTDGFVWTINGEIAEQIKIDSSIKNISF
-31 GVVSFAEENIK
+31 NI
-42 DADKK
+42 
-47 EKAKK
+47 
-52 ECIADEELLK
+52 
-62 NILREIS
+62 
-69 IGNIH
+69 
-74 IIEAGN
+74 
-80 NTGSKEIKN
+80 
-89 EILINKGTLDGTLTL
+89 
-104 NNSIEIN
+104 
-111 LNKLNQNSD
+111 
-120 RYQMVIVKGGSLSIN
+120 IN
-135 NGNINQNSQLNA
+135 NGKISENSTDGNYSGNGISNKSYA
-147 GQDIHNLG
+147 VIRT
-155 SSSEIN
+155 I
-161 IGINNGII
+161 INNGII
-169 KTPNFYA
+169 SGNSTGGSYSGN
-176 QSIGDKGI
+176 GI
-184 GINNGLI
+184 DCYYLTIRDL
-191 SSVKGQAID
+191 
-200 NGLGINNGVI
+200 
-210 DSNAEGQ
+210 
-217 KTLLKY
+217 
-223 KDNTAI
+223 I
-229 NNGIIISDKPYLADS
+229 NNGIISGNSTGGNYSGNGINNYS
-244 SQGENNNQP
+244 STIGDLTNSGIIAGSANGINNQMSAT
-253 FIKNGIAL
+253 ISNIINSGKILG
-261 KRENEKLVLNNG
+261 LNNG
-273 ESNGEKY
+273 IENYTQFSVKNIINKGIIAGNNKAVYKVDENNIKNFGLLIDGAGTDTQKITAGAEGEQKIPVEFNDDGSVKTTETKFIINGTDKTGEGTNTLAL
-280 NSNINILGKNELTKE
+280 NSSDLKNKISEDKKGNYFNETENSYQDLIINVVGDNNNSLNINSDFNISKST
-295 NPDNPNEKINKTFSE
+295 INGYKDAVVFSADKKTFTGDSVSINAGE
-310 IIEELKN
+310 NAFMGSNSSDNINLSN
-317 NSDPNKPKSE
+317 NSTVNG
-327 FAKNIFINNLG
+327 NINLG
-338 NENDDKDNQL
+338 NGEDKITFDTSILNGDIIGDND
-348 TLDTN
+348 
-353 LSGEFQNTHI
+353 
-363 TTAVTKNGYT
+363 
-373 TNEAVIKVSKNP
+373 
-385 ANNDF
+385 
-390 LMEKSTIIG
+390 TIIFDKSQING
-399 YFEKEGT
+399 NITSSNGKITISGGENT
-406 LVNMTGVTN
+406 LFNTGSSVINGN
-415 ITLTDSVISA
+415 ITLTDGEIS
-425 VGKEGI
+425 I
-431 NTVGVKFAGG
+431 
-441 SDVSLN
+441 
-447 NSVITG
+447 
-453 KTEFAEGDNKLNLS
+453 AEG
-467 SKYNGK
+467 
-473 NSDTY
+473 
-478 KDNTQFMTSLGDIIF
+478 TQ
-493 NGNGND
+493 
-499 TIEVNTSSALN
+499 
-510 KDNINKSG
+510 
-518 KGFVIVGN
+518 
-526 VDFGA
+526 
-531 GDDTFK
+531 
-537 LDFEDYKSGNFATSG
+537 
-552 KINFG
+552 
-557 DGKDKV
+557 
-563 EFTKSLDMTKY
+563 
-574 SDINGNITENN
+574 INGNITMKGDSATVYLDRNKTDINNKINIENN
-585 ENITKN
+585 TKQVLGLSYN
-591 INFLNLLLKD
+591 INTDADLTDMKNQISTMKAQSSTSNFKDFETIRLSDRGNSNVNLTGI
-601 TENLETLQL
+601 TEI
-610 ADVGNTFYFEENGVK
+610 K
-625 LNFNGKILGGT
+625 
-636 GEDIFVLSF
+636 
-645 DGLKE
+645 
-650 NKYDFNGGDGID
+650 
-662 YIGLTEKYDES
+662 
-673 KTNLFEN
+673 
-680 LSVKNIEG
+680 SVI
-688 LKLGNFENEIN
+688 
-699 IDNLLANKNIQF
+699 
-711 TYFKGGNQND
+711 GGNGND
-721 KFIISAD
+721 KFIISAG
-728 ELKNISI
+728 ELQNISI
-735 NGGENNDTV
+735 NGGTNNTNETKGD
-744 KLSGTTPVSDSLGYN
+744 
-759 DFSKVDNVE
+759 
-768 TLELPNVD
+768 TLELTTAVDNTATGNPNLFD
-776 GNNLDINNFVTTDGN
+776 NINNIENLKLANAEENKLDINNLAADGN

-796 YVGGDKDDSF
+796 YVGGNKDDEF
-806 TVSVENFEKL
+806 TVSFDNFEKL
-816 SSIDGGKNGT
+816 SLIDGGANETDK
-826 AGDTL
+826 GDTL
-831 KISENVNSQITNV
+831 TINETKNDKEIFLNKTTGIENFEITSKNYTNNIINIDNWDYLNSNKNKINISVTANGTSIKGSKESIGNLQNITGDGNTSVILTNNISDKNVSDINGNTGNKDENYDFVKNLSNISDIYLAKGHNYVDVNKIVEINPNIYTDKYWNINSENNSE
-844 TNRGGNANF
+844 ANYF
-853 DFNKIQNIE
+853 KV
-862 TLEFA
+862 
-867 SSVGADLDLNSLS
+867 S
-880 DDYLKNLEI
+880 LKNLHE
-889 KLGNHFDRISISTDK
+889 
-904 LEKLKGLNGSG
+904 
-915 DNIDDYDTLQITN
+915 N
-928 KITDKDEKF
+928 KI
-937 SFLVKEDGTNRINSF
+937 SL
-952 EAIEFSGE
+952 
-960 NNFINLDNLAKA
+960 
-972 NDEIEYIY
+972 Y
-980 GGSGDDYFITSADLL
+980 GSDST
-995 LNTNPRKQIYG
+995 
-1006 QNGEDTIEITST
+1006 EDTIEIT
-1018 VNEKDPVFKFV
+1018 DKFE
-1029 NRIEKLVLSGENN
+1029 NNIFYIQSISGIEKLVLSKEGNN
-1042 QIKVDNLVKYNG
+1042 VLIDSQLVKTSGLN
-1054 EHSFTEVI
+1054 EII
-1062 GKDGGAA
+1062 GKDGGKE
-1069 GNTFTINGTDTDKK
+1069 GNTFTINDIQPEDEI
-1083 DKALGMKIEG
+1083 LGMKIEG
-1093 GASSNDTLKI
+1093 GTSSNDTLKI

-1134 ADNNINFTYTDKDK
+1134 ANNNINFTYTDKDK

-1336 ITSDS
+1336 ITSNS

-1362 AVDNTAEIGDTEYLK
+1362 AVDNTAETGDTEYLK

-1421 ENITVWFQGV
+1421 KNITVWFQGV

-1446 HEVTNASKITLDGDK
+1446 HEVTNASKITLDGDN
-1461 KVWKFAEEGKIENSN
+1461 KVWKFAKEGKIGNSN

-1483 QNSLEFSEKLSLGTD
+1483 ENSLEFSEKLSLGTD
-1498 EKLSFGDIGFV
+1498 GKLSFGDIGFV

-1519 KIKVGLSDNVTFDKG
+1519 NIKVGLSDNVTFDKG

-1557 YSFLNTSYDSNAKQF
+1557 YSFLNTSYDNSAKQF
-1572 NIAVK
+1572 NIGVK

-1587 GTAEE
+1587 GTTEE
-1592 DILFTD
+1592 NILFAD

-1630 AEYIKTVKTYG
+1630 AEYIKTVKEYG
-1641 ISKEL
+1641 ITKEL
-1646 ILLSEN
+1646 ILLSED
-1652 GKFKSTVTGTVSVGT
+1652 GEFKSTVTGTVSIGT
-1667 DETKTNKNNDL
+1667 DETKTDRNNKL

-1685 KDFKIDVAERTDNNI
+1685 KDFKINVAEGTDNNI
-1700 SFTGAVTLNNGIKIL
+1700 SFTGAVTLNNGIKIS
-1715 DTSKGN
+1715 DTSEGN

-1730 SVNLEDIDF
+1730 SVNLGDIDF
-1739 GNKKGTLEI
+1739 GNKKGTLDI
-1748 EDTSKIKKIGK
+1748 EDTSVIESIGT
-1759 ITNGDVSVGTADTE
+1759 ITNGDISVGAADTE

-1786 ENISIKEKTELEIKN
+1786 ENISVKEKTELEIKN

-1806 LSFEKGNNTITL
+1806 LSFEKENNTITL

-1839 NNLTV
+1839 NTLTV
-1844 AENTNVEG
+1844 AENIDVSG
-1852 KISVNGE
+1852 KISVNEE

-1878 NKNNVAVNGKLSGLG
+1878 NKNSVAVNGKLSNLG
-1893 FIENS
+1893 FTENS
-1898 SENTITINGTLESGI
+1898 SENTIKINGTLESGI

-1930 NVGKDI
+1930 SVGKDI
-1936 KFGTGAGDEFKLSS
+1936 KFGTGTGDEFKLSS
-1950 KNGIFNYNIKNAD
+1950 KNGIFNYNITNAD

-2006 LVLGKNGTN
+2006 LVLGKNGIN

-2037 KFTSLSDTLKVTGSN
+2037 KFTSLSDTLKATGSN
-2052 ISLGKNYNVIV
+2052 ISLGKNYNIIV

-2087 GLKDYAFGN
+2087 GLQDYAIGN

-2146 KDMATSGDIYIKT
+2146 KDMATIGDIYIKT

-2225 KENEKENETKVT
+2225 KENEKETKVT

>member
-11 RFLKRKVKITLGL
+11 RFLKRKVKITTAFIVAFLLGSL
-24 VISFLIT
+24 ATYGDIFVQYDKQNEKIKFFKDGNIIT
-31 GVVSFAEENIK
+31 DSEELKKLGKVTGNPKDGFTWTINGEIPEQGQGQIIVDNIK
-42 DADKK
+42 D
-47 EKAKK
+47 
-52 ECIADEELLK
+52 ISF
-62 NILREIS
+62 NI
-69 IGNIH
+69 
-74 IIEAGN
+74 
-80 NTGSKEIKN
+80 
-89 EILINKGTLDGTLTL
+89 
-104 NNSIEIN
+104 
-111 LNKLNQNSD
+111 
-120 RYQMVIVKGGSLSIN
+120 IN
-135 NGNINQNSQLNA
+135 NGKIINSSLSGNGIYNFNSATESIVNN
-147 GQDIHNLG
+147 GTISG
-155 SSSEIN
+155 SSNSGDKSGNGILNLVSTMGN
-161 IGINNGII
+161 IKNNGII
-169 KTPNFYA
+169 SGNSSSGDYSGK
-176 QSIGDKGI
+176 SIGNLQNITGDGNTSVI
-184 GINNGLI
+184 LTNN
-191 SSVKGQAID
+191 
-200 NGLGINNGVI
+200 
-210 DSNAEGQ
+210 
-217 KTLLKY
+217 
-223 KDNTAI
+223 
-229 NNGIIISDKPYLADS
+229 ISDK
-244 SQGENNNQP
+244 
-253 FIKNGIAL
+253 
-261 KRENEKLVLNNG
+261 
-273 ESNGEKY
+273 
-280 NSNINILGKNELTKE
+280 
-295 NPDNPNEKINKTFSE
+295 
-310 IIEELKN
+310 
-317 NSDPNKPKSE
+317 
-327 FAKNIFINNLG
+327 
-338 NENDDKDNQL
+338 
-348 TLDTN
+348 
-353 LSGEFQNTHI
+353 
-363 TTAVTKNGYT
+363 
-373 TNEAVIKVSKNP
+373 
-385 ANNDF
+385 
-390 LMEKSTIIG
+390 
-399 YFEKEGT
+399 
-406 LVNMTGVTN
+406 
-415 ITLTDSVISA
+415 
-425 VGKEGI
+425 
-431 NTVGVKFAGG
+431 
-441 SDVSLN
+441 
-447 NSVITG
+447 
-453 KTEFAEGDNKLNLS
+453 
-467 SKYNGK
+467 
-473 NSDTY
+473 
-478 KDNTQFMTSLGDIIF
+478 
-493 NGNGND
+493 
-499 TIEVNTSSALN
+499 
-510 KDNINKSG
+510 
-518 KGFVIVGN
+518 N
-526 VDFGA
+526 V
-531 GDDTFK
+531 
-537 LDFEDYKSGNFATSG
+537 
-552 KINFG
+552 
-557 DGKDKV
+557 
-563 EFTKSLDMTKY
+563 
-574 SDINGNITENN
+574 SDINGNTGNKDENYDFVKNLSNISDIYLAKGHNYVDVNKIVEINPNIYTDKYWNINSENN
-585 ENITKN
+585 SE
-591 INFLNLLLKD
+591 
-601 TENLETLQL
+601 
-610 ADVGNTFYFEENGVK
+610 
-625 LNFNGKILGGT
+625 
-636 GEDIFVLSF
+636 
-645 DGLKE
+645 
-650 NKYDFNGGDGID
+650 
-662 YIGLTEKYDES
+662 
-673 KTNLFEN
+673 
-680 LSVKNIEG
+680 
-688 LKLGNFENEIN
+688 
-699 IDNLLANKNIQF
+699 AN
-711 TYFKGGNQND
+711 YFK
-721 KFIISAD
+721 
-728 ELKNISI
+728 
-735 NGGENNDTV
+735 
-744 KLSGTTPVSDSLGYN
+744 VS
-759 DFSKVDNVE
+759 
-768 TLELPNVD
+768 
-776 GNNLDINNFVTTDGN
+776 
-791 IKFKN
+791 
-796 YVGGDKDDSF
+796 
-806 TVSVENFEKL
+806 
-816 SSIDGGKNGT
+816 
-826 AGDTL
+826 
-831 KISENVNSQITNV
+831 
-844 TNRGGNANF
+844 
-853 DFNKIQNIE
+853 
-862 TLEFA
+862 
-867 SSVGADLDLNSLS
+867 
-880 DDYLKNLEI
+880 LKNLYE
-889 KLGNHFDRISISTDK
+889 
-904 LEKLKGLNGSG
+904 
-915 DNIDDYDTLQITN
+915 N
-928 KITDKDEKF
+928 KI
-937 SFLVKEDGTNRINSF
+937 SLYGSNS
-952 EAIEFSGE
+952 
-960 NNFINLDNLAKA
+960 
-972 NDEIEYIY
+972 
-980 GGSGDDYFITSADLL
+980 T
-995 LNTNPRKQIYG
+995 
-1006 QNGEDTIEITST
+1006 EDTIEIT
-1018 VNEKDPVFKFV
+1018 DKFE
-1029 NRIEKLVLSGENN
+1029 NNIFYIQSISGIEKLVLSEEGNN
-1042 QIKVDNLVKYNG
+1042 VLIDSQLVTTSGLN
-1054 EHSFTEVI
+1054 EII
-1062 GKDGGAA
+1062 GKDGGKD
-1069 GNTFTINGTDTDKK
+1069 GNTFTINDIQPEDKI
-1083 DKALGMKIEG
+1083 LGMKIEG
-1093 GASSNDTLKI
+1093 GTSSNDTLKI

-1148 NLSDFKNITGGNK
+1148 NLSDFKNIT
-1161 TDAFTVS
+1161 
-1168 TEQLSYKIG
+1168 
-1177 DEIKYMNINGGADE
+1177 
-1191 SGNPY
+1191 SGNGNDKFIV
-1196 SDNDSLKLSGI
+1196 SVDNIGNMKIDGGENAADGDALTILGALDNDTQGK
-1207 LNNNTEE
+1207 E
-1214 NKNILSGVSNIE
+1214 NILSGVSNIE
-1226 NLYLDNEENILNLNY
+1226 NLYLNGNGNTLNIDN
-1241 TNGFT
+1241 TNGFALII
-1246 SVTGGNKN
+1246 SETGD
-1254 DTFIISAD
+1254 DTFKISAD
-1262 KLTRI
+1262 KLSGI
-1267 TINDNGTAGND
+1267 TIRDKTGLDND

-1298 ISAVEN
+1298 ILSVEN
-1304 LILAE
+1304 LVLAE

-1336 ITSDS
+1336 ITSNS

-1362 AVDNTAEIGDTEYLK
+1362 AVDNTAETGDTEYLK

-1446 HEVTNASKITLDGDK
+1446 HEVTNASKITLDGDN
-1461 KVWKFAEEGKIENSN
+1461 KVWKFADGSKIGNSN

-1483 QNSLEFSEKLSLGTD
+1483 ENSLEFSEKLSLGAD

-1534 TNTKFTLTDE
+1534 TNTKFTLTDK

-1557 YSFLNTSYDSNAKQF
+1557 YSFLNTSYDNSAKQF
-1572 NIAVK
+1572 NIGVK

-1587 GTAEE
+1587 GTTEE

-1630 AEYIKTVKTYG
+1630 AEYIKTVKEYG

-1667 DETKTNKNNDL
+1667 DETKTDRNNKL

-1685 KDFKIDVAERTDNNI
+1685 KDFKINVAEGTDNNI
-1700 SFTGAVTLNNGIKIL
+1700 SFTGAVTLNNGIKIS

-1730 SVNLEDIDF
+1730 SVNLGDIDF
-1739 GNKKGTLEI
+1739 GNKKGTLDI
-1748 EDTSKIKKIGK
+1748 EDTSVIESIGT
-1759 ITNGDVSVGTADTE
+1759 ITNGDVSVGAADTE

-1786 ENISIKEKTELEIKN
+1786 ENISVKEKTELEIKN

-1806 LSFEKGNNTITL
+1806 LSFEKENNAITL

-1839 NNLTV
+1839 NTLTI
-1844 AENTNVEG
+1844 AENIDVSG

-1867 TANALIFEQNS
+1867 TANALTFEQNS
-1878 NKNNVAVNGKLSGLG
+1878 NKNNVTVNGKLSDLG
-1893 FIENS
+1893 FTENS
-1898 SENTITINGTLESGI
+1898 NENTITINGTLESGI

-1930 NVGKDI
+1930 SVGKNI
-1936 KFGTGAGDEFKLSS
+1936 KFGTGIGDEFKLSS

-1995 IGFNIGKSNTG
+1995 IRFNIGKSNTG

-2015 PFAETGNYIVNG
+2015 PFAETRNYIING
-2027 DIKVT
+2027 NIKVT

-2037 KFTSLSDTLKVTGSN
+2037 KFTSLSDTLKATGSN
-2052 ISLGKNYNVIV
+2052 ISLGKNYNIIV

-2087 GLKDYAFGN
+2087 GLQDYAIGN

-2146 KDMATSGDIYIKT
+2146 KDMATLGDIYIKT

-2305 SGEIKN
+2305 SREIKN

-2343 LEVDYGKK
+2343 FEVDYTEKT

-2370 STGKVMIDIAEA
+2370 STGKVMIDVAKA
-2382 DDGTIISMGDK
+2382 DDGTIISMGNT
-2393 NKSEFVNTD
+2393 NKSEFADEKNI
-2402 KENLIESGS
+2402 LESGS

-2426 VNNHIMG
+2426 INEHIMG
-2433 DGETTGAI
+2433 NDSTGNI

-2453 VSADKID
+2453 NSAGKIPL
-2460 EMSETTTL
+2460 MSETTTL

-2475 AIKAQLEFYG
+2475 AVKAQLEFYG

-2508 NSLINSKTMPEFK
+2508 DSLINSKTMPEFK

-2542 ANYYGVDNTKAEAD
+2542 ANYYGVDNTKAETD
-2556 IESNIYG
+2556 IESSIYG
-2563 AYAFGEYGIAEK
+2563 AYAFGEYGIAKK
-2575 QSVGFAVAGTKSN
+2575 QSVGFAVAGTKSD
-2588 TDISGNSKIK
+2588 TDISENSKIK
-2598 GNSVFVSAYAKQ
+2598 GNSLFVSAYAKQ

-2625 SFYDSTRTV
+2625 GFYDSTRTV

-2641 SVDKKYEDDL
+2641 SVDKKYEDNL

-2681 MQNDINETDNNNLS
+2681 MQNDINETDNNDLS
-2695 IEVKEQDFTSV
+2695 IEVEEQDFTSI

-2754 DFEIISPESDRERVR
+2754 DFEIISPENDRERVR
-2769 FNIVAEYETEK
+2769 FNIGAEYETEK

>member
-1 MEKNLEKSLK
+1 M
-11 RFLKRKVKITLGL
+11 T
-24 VISFLIT
+24 
-31 GVVSFAEENIK
+31 
-42 DADKK
+42 
-47 EKAKK
+47 
-52 ECIADEELLK
+52 
-62 NILREIS
+62 
-69 IGNIH
+69 IGD
-74 IIEAGN
+74 
-80 NTGSKEIKN
+80 
-89 EILINKGTLDGTLTL
+89 L
-104 NNSIEIN
+104 
-111 LNKLNQNSD
+111 
-120 RYQMVIVKGGSLSIN
+120 
-135 NGNINQNSQLNA
+135 
-147 GQDIHNLG
+147 
-155 SSSEIN
+155 
-161 IGINNGII
+161 INNGII
-169 KTPNFYA
+169 SGNSTGGNY
-176 QSIGDKGI
+176 SGN
-184 GINNGLI
+184 GINNY
-191 SSVKGQAID
+191 SSTIGNLTNSGIIAGSA
-200 NGLGINNGVI
+200 NGINNQMNATISNIINSGKILGLNNEIENNTWVSVKNIINKGIIAGNNKAVYGVDESNIKNFGLLI
-210 DSNAEGQ
+210 DGTGTDTQKITAGAEGEQ
-217 KTLLKY
+217 KIPVEFNDDGSVKTTETKFIINGTDKTGEGTNTLALNSSDLKNKISEDKKGNY
-223 KDNTAI
+223 FNETENSYQDLII
-229 NNGIIISDKPYLADS
+229 NVVGD
-244 SQGENNNQP
+244 NNNS
-253 FIKNGIAL
+253 
-261 KRENEKLVLNNG
+261 LNI
-273 ESNGEKY
+273 
-280 NSNINILGKNELTKE
+280 NSNFNI
-295 NPDNPNEKINKTFSE
+295 S
-310 IIEELKN
+310 
-317 NSDPNKPKSE
+317 
-327 FAKNIFINNLG
+327 
-338 NENDDKDNQL
+338 
-348 TLDTN
+348 
-353 LSGEFQNTHI
+353 
-363 TTAVTKNGYT
+363 
-373 TNEAVIKVSKNP
+373 
-385 ANNDF
+385 
-390 LMEKSTIIG
+390 KSTING
-399 YFEKEGT
+399 YKDAVVFSADKKT
-406 LVNMTGVTN
+406 FTG
-415 ITLTDSVISA
+415 DSVS
-425 VGKEGI
+425 I
-431 NTVGVKFAGG
+431 NAGENAFMG
-441 SDVSLN
+441 SNSSNNINLSN
-447 NSVITG
+447 NSTVNGNINLGDGEDKISFDTSVLNGDITG
-453 KTEFAEGDNKLNLS
+453 D
-467 SKYNGK
+467 
-473 NSDTY
+473 
-478 KDNTQFMTSLGDIIF
+478 
-493 NGNGND
+493 ND
-499 TIEVNTSSALN
+499 TIIF
-510 KDNINKSG
+510 DKSQ
-518 KGFVIVGN
+518 
-526 VDFGA
+526 
-531 GDDTFK
+531 
-537 LDFEDYKSGNFATSG
+537 
-552 KINFG
+552 
-557 DGKDKV
+557 
-563 EFTKSLDMTKY
+563 
-574 SDINGNITENN
+574 INGNITSSNGKIIISGGENTLFNTGSSVINGNIALTDGEISIAEGTQINGKIELGGNTAAIWLSENQKVNEKINITATEKTLGLNYNVSADNLESMKNQMN
-585 ENITKN
+585 ENGFTN
-591 INFLNLLLKD
+591 
-601 TENLETLQL
+601 LQL
-610 ADVGNTFYFEENGVK
+610 ADRGNSYVD
-625 LNFNGKILGGT
+625 LR
-636 GEDIFVLSF
+636 
-645 DGLKE
+645 
-650 NKYDFNGGDGID
+650 GI
-662 YIGLTEKYDES
+662 
-673 KTNLFEN
+673 N
-680 LSVKNIEG
+680 LSKVV
-688 LKLGNFENEIN
+688 
-699 IDNLLANKNIQF
+699 
-711 TYFKGGNQND
+711 GGNGDDN
-721 KFIISAD
+721 FIISTD

-735 NGGENNDTV
+735 DGGIDSSKEND
-744 KLSGTTPVSDSLGYN
+744 GD
-759 DFSKVDNVE
+759 
-768 TLELPNVD
+768 TLELTTAVDNTATGNPNLFD
-776 GNNLDINNFVTTDGN
+776 NINNIENLKLANAEGNKLDINNLATDGN

-806 TVSVENFEKL
+806 TVSVENFGKVSL
-816 SSIDGGKNGT
+816 IDGGDGTDKLTINGEKNNTEISLNKTTGIENFEIT
-826 AGDTL
+826 ASKDSIGNTINIDNWEYLNSNKDVISITL
-831 KISENVNSQITNV
+831 KENSIKGSKESIGNLQNITGDGNTSVILTNNISDKNVSDINGNTGNKDENYDFVKNLSNISDIYLAKGHNYVDVNKIVEINPNIYTDKYWNINSENNSE
-844 TNRGGNANF
+844 ANYF
-853 DFNKIQNIE
+853 KV
-862 TLEFA
+862 
-867 SSVGADLDLNSLS
+867 S
-880 DDYLKNLEI
+880 LKNLHE
-889 KLGNHFDRISISTDK
+889 
-904 LEKLKGLNGSG
+904 
-915 DNIDDYDTLQITN
+915 N
-928 KITDKDEKF
+928 KI
-937 SFLVKEDGTNRINSF
+937 
-952 EAIEFSGE
+952 
-960 NNFINLDNLAKA
+960 NL
-972 NDEIEYIY
+972 Y
-980 GGSGDDYFITSADLL
+980 GSDST
-995 LNTNPRKQIYG
+995 
-1006 QNGEDTIEITST
+1006 EDTIEIT
-1018 VNEKDPVFKFV
+1018 DKFE
-1029 NRIEKLVLSGENN
+1029 NNIFYIYSISGIEKLVLSEEGNN
-1042 QIKVDNLVKYNG
+1042 VLIDSQLVTTSGLN
-1054 EHSFTEVI
+1054 EII
-1062 GKDGGAA
+1062 GKDGGRD
-1069 GNTFTINGTDTDKK
+1069 GNTFTINDIQPEDKI
-1083 DKALGMKIEG
+1083 LGMKIEG

-1134 ADNNINFTYTDKDK
+1134 ANNNINFTYTDKDK
-1148 NLSDFKNITGGNK
+1148 NLSDFKNIT
-1161 TDAFTVS
+1161 
-1168 TEQLSYKIG
+1168 
-1177 DEIKYMNINGGADE
+1177 
-1191 SGNPY
+1191 SGNGNDKFIV
-1196 SDNDSLKLSGI
+1196 SVDNIGNMKIDGGENAADGDTLTILGA
-1207 LNNNTEE
+1207 LNNDTKGKE
-1214 NKNILSGVSNIE
+1214 NILSGASNIE
-1226 NLYLDNEENILNLNY
+1226 NLYLNGNGNTLNIDN
-1241 TNGFT
+1241 TNGFALII
-1246 SVTGGNKN
+1246 SETGD
-1254 DTFIISAD
+1254 DTFKISAD
-1262 KLTRI
+1262 KLSGI
-1267 TINDNGTAGND
+1267 TIRDKTGLDND

-1336 ITSDS
+1336 ITSNS

-1362 AVDNTAEIGDTEYLK
+1362 AVDNTAETGDTEYLK

-1446 HEVTNASKITLDGDK
+1446 HEVTNASKIALDGDK
-1461 KVWKFAEEGKIENSN
+1461 KIWKFAEEGKIGNSN

-1483 QNSLEFSEKLSLGTD
+1483 ENSLEFSEKLSLGTD

-1534 TNTKFTLTDE
+1534 TNTKFTLTDK

-1557 YSFLNTSYDSNAKQF
+1557 YSFLNTSYDNSAKQF
-1572 NIAVK
+1572 NIGVK

-1592 DILFTD
+1592 DILFAD

-1630 AEYIKTVKTYG
+1630 AEYIKTVKNYG
-1641 ISKEL
+1641 ITKEL
-1646 ILLSEN
+1646 ILLSED
-1652 GKFKSTVTGTVSVGT
+1652 GEFKSTVTGTVSVGT
-1667 DETKTNKNNDL
+1667 DETKTDRNNKL

-1685 KDFKIDVAERTDNNI
+1685 KDFKIDVAEGTDNNI
-1700 SFTGAVTLNNGIKIL
+1700 SFTGAVTLNNGIKIS

-1730 SVNLEDIDF
+1730 SVNLGDIDF
-1739 GNKKGTLEI
+1739 GNKKGTLDI
-1748 EDTSKIKKIGK
+1748 EDTSVIESIGT
-1759 ITNGDVSVGTADTE
+1759 ITNGDVSVGAADTE

-1786 ENISIKEKTELEIKN
+1786 ENISVKEKTELEIKN

-1818 KSNEQE
+1818 KPNNQE

-1844 AENTNVEG
+1844 AENINVEG

-1878 NKNNVAVNGKLSGLG
+1878 NKN
-1893 FIENS
+1893 
-1898 SENTITINGTLESGI
+1898 TITINGTLESGI

-1930 NVGKDI
+1930 SVGKDI
-1936 KFGTGAGDEFKLSS
+1936 KFGTGIGDEFKLSS

-2006 LVLGKNGTN
+2006 LVLGKNGIN
-2015 PFAETGNYIVNG
+2015 PFAETGNYIING

-2037 KFTSLSDTLKVTGSN
+2037 KFTSLSDTLKATGSN

-2087 GLKDYAFGN
+2087 GLQDYAIGN

-2146 KDMATSGDIYIKT
+2146 KDMATIGDIYIKT

-2290 NEKISDENSQKNIIL
+2290 NEKISDENSQENIIL
-2305 SGEIKN
+2305 NGEIKN

-2370 STGKVMIDIAEA
+2370 STGKVMIDVAKA
-2382 DDGTIISMGDK
+2382 DDGTIISMGNT
-2393 NKSEFVNTD
+2393 NKSEFADEKNI
-2402 KENLIESGS
+2402 LQSGS

-2426 VNNHIMG
+2426 INEHIMG
-2433 DGETTGAI
+2433 DDSIGNI

-2453 VSADKID
+2453 NSAGKIPL
-2460 EMSETTTL
+2460 MSETTTL

-2475 AIKAQLEFYG
+2475 AVKAQLEFYG

-2508 NSLINSKTMPEFK
+2508 DSLINNKTMPEFK

-2556 IESNIYG
+2556 IESSIYG

-2575 QSVGFAVAGTKSN
+2575 QSVGFAVAGTKSD

-2598 GNSVFVSAYAKQ
+2598 GSSLFVSAYAKQ

-2625 SFYDSTRTV
+2625 GFYDSTRTV

-2641 SVDKKYEDDL
+2641 SVDKKYENDL

-2681 MQNDINETDNNNLS
+2681 MQNDINETDNNDLS
-2695 IEVKEQDFTSV
+2695 IEVEEQDFTSV
-2706 DTEIGLDLV
+2706 DTELGLDLV

-2728 LGTSFIY
+2728 VGASFIY
-2735 SLEGHE
+2735 SLEGYE
-2741 EEYMKAKITGAEK
+2741 EEYLTAKITGAVK

-2769 FNIVAEYETEK
+2769 FNIGAEYETET

>member
-1 MEKNLEKSLK
+1 MGDNNNSLNINSD
-11 RFLKRKVKITLGL
+11 FN
-24 VISFLIT
+24 ISQSTIN
-31 GVVSFAEENIK
+31 GYKDAVVFSAEEKTFTGNSININ
-42 DADKK
+42 AG
-47 EKAKK
+47 
-52 ECIADEELLK
+52 
-62 NILREIS
+62 
-69 IGNIH
+69 GN
-74 IIEAGN
+74 AF
-80 NTGSKEIKN
+80 TGSN
-89 EILINKGTLDGTLTL
+89 FSD
-104 NNSIEIN
+104 SIN
-111 LNKLNQNSD
+111 LS
-120 RYQMVIVKGGSLSIN
+120 GSSTV
-135 NGNINQNSQLNA
+135 NGNIN
-147 GQDIHNLG
+147 LG
-155 SSSEIN
+155 DGE
-161 IGINNGII
+161 
-169 KTPNFYA
+169 
-176 QSIGDKGI
+176 DK
-184 GINNGLI
+184 I
-191 SSVKGQAID
+191 SFDTS
-200 NGLGINNGVI
+200 
-210 DSNAEGQ
+210 
-217 KTLLKY
+217 
-223 KDNTAI
+223 
-229 NNGIIISDKPYLADS
+229 
-244 SQGENNNQP
+244 
-253 FIKNGIAL
+253 
-261 KRENEKLVLNNG
+261 VLNG
-273 ESNGEKY
+273 
-280 NSNINILGKNELTKE
+280 
-295 NPDNPNEKINKTFSE
+295 D
-310 IIEELKN
+310 
-317 NSDPNKPKSE
+317 
-327 FAKNIFINNLG
+327 
-338 NENDDKDNQL
+338 
-348 TLDTN
+348 
-353 LSGEFQNTHI
+353 
-363 TTAVTKNGYT
+363 
-373 TNEAVIKVSKNP
+373 
-385 ANNDF
+385 
-390 LMEKSTIIG
+390 
-399 YFEKEGT
+399 
-406 LVNMTGVTN
+406 
-415 ITLTDSVISA
+415 
-425 VGKEGI
+425 
-431 NTVGVKFAGG
+431 
-441 SDVSLN
+441 
-447 NSVITG
+447 ITG
-453 KTEFAEGDNKLNLS
+453 D
-467 SKYNGK
+467 
-473 NSDTY
+473 
-478 KDNTQFMTSLGDIIF
+478 
-493 NGNGND
+493 ND
-499 TIEVNTSSALN
+499 TIIF
-510 KDNINKSG
+510 DKSQ
-518 KGFVIVGN
+518 
-526 VDFGA
+526 
-531 GDDTFK
+531 
-537 LDFEDYKSGNFATSG
+537 
-552 KINFG
+552 
-557 DGKDKV
+557 
-563 EFTKSLDMTKY
+563 
-574 SDINGNITENN
+574 INGNITSSNGKIIISGGENTLFNTGSSVINGNIALTDGEISIAEGTQINGKIELGGNTAAIWLSENQKVNEKINITATEKTLGLNYNVSADNLESMKNQMN
-585 ENITKN
+585 ENGFTN
-591 INFLNLLLKD
+591 
-601 TENLETLQL
+601 LQL
-610 ADVGNTFYFEENGVK
+610 ADRGNSYVD
-625 LNFNGKILGGT
+625 LR
-636 GEDIFVLSF
+636 
-645 DGLKE
+645 
-650 NKYDFNGGDGID
+650 GI
-662 YIGLTEKYDES
+662 
-673 KTNLFEN
+673 N
-680 LSVKNIEG
+680 LSKVV
-688 LKLGNFENEIN
+688 
-699 IDNLLANKNIQF
+699 
-711 TYFKGGNQND
+711 GGNGDDN
-721 KFIISAD
+721 FIISTD

-735 NGGENNDTV
+735 DGGIDSSKEND
-744 KLSGTTPVSDSLGYN
+744 GD
-759 DFSKVDNVE
+759 
-768 TLELPNVD
+768 TLELTTAVDNTATGNPNLFD
-776 GNNLDINNFVTTDGN
+776 NINNIENLKLANAEGNKLDINNLATDGN

-806 TVSVENFEKL
+806 TVSVENFGKVSL
-816 SSIDGGKNGT
+816 IDGGDGTDKLTINGEKNNTEISLNKTTGIENFEIT
-826 AGDTL
+826 ASKDSIGNTINIDDWEYLNSNKDVISITL
-831 KISENVNSQITNV
+831 KENSIKGSKESIGNLQNITGDGNTSVILTNNISDKNVSDINGNTGNKDENYDFVKNLSNISDIYLAKGHNYVDVNKIVEINPNIYTDKYWNINSENNSE
-844 TNRGGNANF
+844 ANYF
-853 DFNKIQNIE
+853 KV
-862 TLEFA
+862 
-867 SSVGADLDLNSLS
+867 S
-880 DDYLKNLEI
+880 LKNLHE
-889 KLGNHFDRISISTDK
+889 
-904 LEKLKGLNGSG
+904 
-915 DNIDDYDTLQITN
+915 N
-928 KITDKDEKF
+928 KI
-937 SFLVKEDGTNRINSF
+937 
-952 EAIEFSGE
+952 
-960 NNFINLDNLAKA
+960 NL
-972 NDEIEYIY
+972 Y
-980 GGSGDDYFITSADLL
+980 GSDST
-995 LNTNPRKQIYG
+995 
-1006 QNGEDTIEITST
+1006 EDTIEIT
-1018 VNEKDPVFKFV
+1018 DKFE
-1029 NRIEKLVLSGENN
+1029 NNIFYIHSIIGIEKLVLSEEGNN
-1042 QIKVDNLVKYNG
+1042 VLIDSQLVTTSGLN
-1054 EHSFTEVI
+1054 EII
-1062 GKDGGAA
+1062 GKDGGRD
-1069 GNTFTINGTDTDKK
+1069 GNTFTINDIQPEDKI
-1083 DKALGMKIEG
+1083 LGMKIEG

-1134 ADNNINFTYTDKDK
+1134 ANNNINFTYTDKDK
-1148 NLSDFKNITGGNK
+1148 NLSDFKNIT
-1161 TDAFTVS
+1161 
-1168 TEQLSYKIG
+1168 
-1177 DEIKYMNINGGADE
+1177 
-1191 SGNPY
+1191 SGNGNDKFIV
-1196 SDNDSLKLSGI
+1196 SVDNIGNMKIDGGENAADGDTLTILGA
-1207 LNNNTEE
+1207 LNNDTKGKE
-1214 NKNILSGVSNIE
+1214 NILSGASNIE
-1226 NLYLDNEENILNLNY
+1226 NLYLNGNGNTLNIDN
-1241 TNGFT
+1241 TNGFALII
-1246 SVTGGNKN
+1246 SETGD
-1254 DTFIISAD
+1254 DTFKISAD
-1262 KLTRI
+1262 KLSGI
-1267 TINDNGTAGND
+1267 TIRDKTGLDND

-1336 ITSDS
+1336 ITSNS

-1362 AVDNTAEIGDTEYLK
+1362 AVDNTAETGDTEYLK

-1446 HEVTNASKITLDGDK
+1446 HEVTNASKIALDGDK
-1461 KVWKFAEEGKIENSN
+1461 KIWKFAEEGKIGNSN

-1483 QNSLEFSEKLSLGTD
+1483 ENSLEFSEKLSLGTD

-1534 TNTKFTLTDE
+1534 TNTKFTLTDK

-1557 YSFLNTSYDSNAKQF
+1557 YSFLNTSYDNSAKQF
-1572 NIAVK
+1572 NIGVK

-1592 DILFTD
+1592 DILFAD

-1630 AEYIKTVKTYG
+1630 AEYIKTVKNYG
-1641 ISKEL
+1641 ITKEL
-1646 ILLSEN
+1646 ILLSED
-1652 GKFKSTVTGTVSVGT
+1652 GEFKSTVTGTVSVGT
-1667 DETKTNKNNDL
+1667 DETKTDRNNKL

-1685 KDFKIDVAERTDNNI
+1685 KDFKIDVAEGTDNNI
-1700 SFTGAVTLNNGIKIL
+1700 SFTGAVTLNNGIKIS

-1730 SVNLEDIDF
+1730 SVNLGDIDF
-1739 GNKKGTLEI
+1739 GNKKGTLDI
-1748 EDTSKIKKIGK
+1748 EDTSVIESIGT
-1759 ITNGDVSVGTADTE
+1759 ITNGDVSVGAADTE

-1786 ENISIKEKTELEIKN
+1786 ENISVKEKTELEIKN

-1818 KSNEQE
+1818 KPNNQE

-1844 AENTNVEG
+1844 AENINVEG

-1878 NKNNVAVNGKLSGLG
+1878 NKN
-1893 FIENS
+1893 
-1898 SENTITINGTLESGI
+1898 TITINGTLESGI

-1930 NVGKDI
+1930 SVGKDI
-1936 KFGTGAGDEFKLSS
+1936 KFGTGIGDEFKLSS

-2006 LVLGKNGTN
+2006 LVLGKNGIN
-2015 PFAETGNYIVNG
+2015 PFAETGNYIING

-2037 KFTSLSDTLKVTGSN
+2037 KFTSLSDTLKATGSN

-2087 GLKDYAFGN
+2087 GLQDYAIGN

-2146 KDMATSGDIYIKT
+2146 KDMATIGDIYIKT

-2290 NEKISDENSQKNIIL
+2290 NEKISDENSQENIIL
-2305 SGEIKN
+2305 NGEIKN

-2370 STGKVMIDIAEA
+2370 STGKVMIDVAKA
-2382 DDGTIISMGDK
+2382 DDGTIISMGNT
-2393 NKSEFVNTD
+2393 NKSEFADEKNI
-2402 KENLIESGS
+2402 LQSGS

-2426 VNNHIMG
+2426 INEHIMG
-2433 DGETTGAI
+2433 DDSIGNI

-2453 VSADKID
+2453 NSAGKIPL
-2460 EMSETTTL
+2460 MSETTTL

-2475 AIKAQLEFYG
+2475 AVKAQLEFYG

-2508 NSLINSKTMPEFK
+2508 DSLINNKTMPEFK

-2556 IESNIYG
+2556 IESSIYG

-2575 QSVGFAVAGTKSN
+2575 QSVGFAVAGTKSD

-2598 GNSVFVSAYAKQ
+2598 GNSLFVLAYAKQ
-2610 EINNLRMITGLGYQH
+2610 KINNLRMIAGLGYQH
-2625 SFYDSTRTV
+2625 GFYDSTRTV

-2641 SVDKKYEDDL
+2641 SVDKKYENDL

-2681 MQNDINETDNNNLS
+2681 MQNDINETDNNDLS
-2695 IEVKEQDFTSV
+2695 IEVEEQDFTSV
-2706 DTEIGLDLV
+2706 DTELGLDLV

-2728 LGTSFIY
+2728 VGASFIY
-2735 SLEGHE
+2735 SLEGYE
-2741 EEYMKAKITGAEK
+2741 EEYLTAKITGAVK

-2769 FNIVAEYETEK
+2769 FNIGAEYETEK